1 MIAMSCR
8 DSAAEAVNPFFGE
21 RTTPFG
27 VPPFDR
33 IRTEHYEPAFEQAM
47 SVHEA
52 EIDAIASSADEPTF
66 ENTIAAYDDSGRMLT
81 DVSLVFEMLCGS
93 DLTEEMQQVQERII
107 PALAAHYDR
116 IKMDDRLFAR
126 IEQVYERRHAL
137 GLDDDQIRLTE
148 LIYRDFVNS
157 GARLDEDGKAK
168 LKEINAQLAST
179 AVAFGNNLLSANN
192 DFVLEIT
199 DASELSGLP
208 TSVRDAARE
217 KAAEMGKPSS
227 WVFTLHKPSM
237 IPFLTYSSKRELRE
251 RLYKAYLE
259 RCAEGTAYDNTQ
271 LVNDFVKLR
280 AEKARMLG
288 FDSYAHYVTSEQM
301 AGTPRAV
308 YELLGSIWGPALERA
323 GRELDDM
330 VPMLQRDEAGA
341 VFESWDWWYYAEK
354 VRKQNYSL
362 DEEMLRPYFSL
373 DNVQNGIFLLANSL
387 YGLTFRPVK
396 VPLYNDECIAYEVL
410 DDDQSHLGVLY
421 FDFFPRSTKS
431 GGAWCGYFR
440 EQSYAD
446 GKRVAPV
453 VGIVCNFTP
462 PTRNTPALLS
472 VDEVETLFHEF
483 GHALHFLLHDV
494 RYRGLADVEGDFVEL
509 PSQIMENWALEPEM
523 LAKYATHYQNKNV
536 IPSNLIERLQ
546 RSRHF
551 NQGFMTTELVAA
563 ALSDMDI
570 HSRTDTG
577 DIDVRAFEREA
588 LNDKRGLMPQIE
600 PRYRYPYFSHIF
612 DGGYS
617 AGYYFYLWAEVL
629 DKDAFQAFK
638 ESGYLFDRETAR
650 RFRRLLERGGSVDG
664 RTLYHDF
671 RGKEPDRQAML
682 VARGLAEPAAET
694 GEE

>member
-664 RTLYHDF
+664 RTLYRDF